1 MSTRLRAG
9 VSRPPMAAW
18 GWMAVAIA
26 AAVALLPADGLAQGC
41 SMCATYLNGND
52 PRTEAFR
59 TSILFL
65 MSMPFVVVG
74 SVGAW
79 ILWMYRRQRPR
90 PMVQV
95 LRAEQ
100 EGTS

>member
-1 MSTRLRAG
+1 MSTRSRAG
-9 VSRPPMAAW
+9 GWRPAIAAR
-18 GWMAVAIA
+18 GWMALPIV
-26 AAVALLPADGLAQGC
+26 AAVLLLPADSLAQGC
-41 SMCATYLNGND
+41 SMCATYLNGTD
-52 PRTEAFR
+52 ARSEAFK

-79 ILWMYRRQRPR
+79 ILWMYRRQQPR
-90 PMVQV
+90 PMVRV